1 MADNSK
7 YFAEYH
13 FALRTFNFYTR
24 LLTSSGSAFAGPTEP
39 NLGGKLLYVGELDED
54 GRALVAASNIAG
66 SASLS
71 ANADPAAQKQAIRD
85 GVIDFLVT
93 SLDEA
98 LRILKNEIR
107 KREPVAVCI
116 GAAPD
121 AVEMQLVERGVL
133 PDLWRPLEAETA
145 ALPSLADPNQG
156 SEQSDPMRAP
166 ALVEWSV
173 SSSPAQWL
181 PKLDAL
187 ALACLG
193 PDAVAAR
200 RWLRTAPR
208 YLGRLAQGVRL
219 VYADL
224 EFAARFVEQLRP
236 RYEQGEIAVSAMVK
250 VSSAAGPAEHHF
262 APKQ

>member
-7 YFAEYH
+7 YFAEYQ
-13 FALRTFNFYTR
+13 FALRTFSLYTR
-24 LLTSSGSAFAGPTEP
+24 LLTSSGSAFASPTEP
-39 NLGGKLLYVGELDED
+39 NLGGNLLYVVDLDED
-54 GRALVAASNIAG
+54 GRAVVVAANIAG

-71 ANADPAAQKQAIRD
+71 ATANAAAQKQAIRD

-107 KREPVAVCI
+107 KREPAAVCI
-116 GAAPD
+116 ASAPD
-121 AVEMQLVERGVL
+121 AIEMQMVERGVL
-133 PDLWRPLEAETA
+133 PDLWRPIEAETA

-166 ALVEWSV
+166 ALVEWSM
-173 SSSPAQWL
+173 SSAPAQWL
-181 PKLDAL
+181 HKLDAF

-193 PDAVAAR
+193 PVSGGAR
-200 RWLRTAPR
+200 RWLHAAPR

-219 VYADL
+219 VYADR
-224 EFAARFVEQLRP
+224 EFAARFSEHVGDRFEH
-236 RYEQGEIAVSAMVK
+236 GEIAVPALVK
-250 VSSAAGPAEHHF
+250 VSSAAGPEEYHF
-262 APKQ
+262 APKP

>member
-1 MADNSK
+1 MADNSR

-13 FALRTFNFYTR
+13 FALRTFSLYAR
-24 LLTSSGSAFAGPTEP
+24 LLTSSGSALAGPTEP
-39 NLGGKLLYVGELDED
+39 NLGGKLLYVGELDEN
-54 GRALVAASNIAG
+54 GRAVAVAANIAG

-71 ANADPAAQKQAIRD
+71 ATSSQAAQKQAIRD

-116 GAAPD
+116 AAAPD
-121 AVEMQLVERGVL
+121 AIEMQMVERGVQ
-133 PDLWRPLEAETA
+133 PDLWRPIEAEIA
-145 ALPSLADPNQG
+145 ALPSHADPNQG
-156 SEQSDPMRAP
+156 PEQSDPMRTP

-173 SSSPAQWL
+173 SSAPAQWL

-187 ALACLG
+187 ALSCLG
-193 PDAVAAR
+193 PDFGGAR
-200 RWLRTAPR
+200 RWLRMAPR

-219 VYADL
+219 VYADREL
-224 EFAARFVEQLRP
+224 AACFVEQLRA
-236 RYEQGEIAVSAMVK
+236 RYEQGEIAVSALVK
-250 VSSAAGPAEHHF
+250 VSSTAGPEEYHF
-262 APKQ
+262 PPKQ